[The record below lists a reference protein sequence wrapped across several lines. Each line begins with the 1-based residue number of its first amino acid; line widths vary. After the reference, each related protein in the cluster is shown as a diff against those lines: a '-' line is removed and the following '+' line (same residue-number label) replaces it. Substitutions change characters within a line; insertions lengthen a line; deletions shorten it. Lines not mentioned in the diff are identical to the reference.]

1 MHNLA
6 SEPQSLFKSFVSQ
19 THFMTSS
26 KELMVKDIVKI
37 SLPFPF
43 FLLKRKCSL
52 LYCWKWGLWAGAVAA
67 TKPDYLT
74 LIPRTYTVG
83 GENWSPHVLGL
94 VSVYTHGHIPT
105 HNQQNWKQ
113 INEKETRILG
123 PCGHHL
129 DSNYTT
135 NEQCSPVRVAIKNWI
150 VKLTEL
156 YKNNSTDL
164 KFITCK
170 RS

>member
-6 SEPQSLFKSFVSQ
+6 SEPQSLFKSFVSP

-26 KELMVKDIVKI
+26 KELTEKDIVNI

-52 LYCWKWGLWAGAVAA
+52 LYCRKWGLWAGAMAA
-67 TKPDYLT
+67 TEPDYLT
-74 LIPRTYTVG
+74 FIPRTYTVG

-94 VSVYTHGHIPT
+94 TWTHT
-105 HNQQNWKQ
+105 HTQNWKQ
-113 INEKETRILG
+113 RDEKGTRILG

-129 DSNYTT
+129 DSKYTT

-156 YKNNSTDL
+156 YKSNSTDL
-164 KFITCK
+164 KCITCK
-170 RS
+170 WS